1 MPSYNRLLVASAKGG
16 VGKSTT
22 VVGLAASMAALGK
35 RVLMI
40 DLDCTSRS
48 LDLLLGCGAVNDF
61 ADLAGDTPVEDVAV
75 KVEGID
81 NVSLVAACTADR
93 LASAA
98 KEADKTEEEL
108 VRATLEKA
116 FAAED
121 YDVVITDTGGG
132 ISLAEAAAER
142 MDMILITSEQSRT
155 SIRSAEY
162 AAGRLLAKGAKHIRL
177 IICAFDLEAV
187 KREQRAGVIE
197 MIDDSALPCVG
208 VVPFDATLQKQQ
220 DAGRVP
226 DKKADAM
233 IAYGNIAKRLTG
245 YEVPLFEGLKRLRR
259 KRSKAL

>member
-1 MPSYNRLLVASAKGG
+1 MPAYNRLLVASAKGG

-22 VVGLAASMAALGK
+22 VVGLAASFAALGK

-75 KVEGID
+75 KVDGTD
-81 NVSLVAACTADR
+81 NVSLIAACTADR
-93 LASAA
+93 LSSAA
-98 KEADKTEEEL
+98 EKAEISEEKL
-108 VRATLEKA
+108 VRRALEKA
-116 FAAED
+116 FASED

-132 ISLAEAAAER
+132 ISLAEAAAEL
-142 MDMILITSEQSRT
+142 MDVVLITSEQSRT

-162 AAGRLLAKGAKHIRL
+162 AASRLSAKGAKLIRL
-177 IICAFDLEAV
+177 IICAFDLAAV
-187 KREQRAGVIE
+187 KKEQRAGVIE
-197 MIDDSALPCVG
+197 MIDDSSLPCVG

-226 DKKADAM
+226 NRKTDAM
-233 IAYGNIAKRLTG
+233 MAYGNIAKRLTG

-259 KRSKAL
+259 KRDKAL